1 MLLADAPDIKDANTA
16 VQNESGFFMCS
27 ICTREFSGLNSL
39 KKHVPIHT
47 RRIQHKCDVCGYVF
61 GKKEYLLDHMRKHT
75 GEVSPVC
82 DVCDQTFNKSLKLK
96 EHFKLHRNVA
106 GNGAVNQLNPF
117 RCHVCK
123 NVFPRPELLGRHLNT
138 AHAETVYKCDICDAT
153 FGDVRGKNHHM
164 YNEHQLDAFHQKCVW
179 CPVCNQGFTRHY
191 NLKVHM
197 YKSHGKDYI
206 ENNFSAAELASLI
219 KPPPGTSASGTARA
233 SSSTNANTISNI
245 TNCYQGSK
253 LTATA
258 LTNTLA
264 QLSPE
269 LPASLGKPKHYFDQ
283 GKGTQMLT
291 CQMCPQQFLR
301 KSDLYIHLD
310 SDHGVILYGCTSCED
325 KFDDIMD
332 LQDHVSLAHPGKAM
346 GSPSTDDPQLIVK
359 RRPGPASKTNAP
371 MESRGSSSSKVLSE
385 IVKNLAAN
393 AMANAIPI
401 QKCEFCSKILDT
413 PSKLREHILNIH
425 IKGFHY
431 TCELCDKA
439 FPHQD
444 HLDAHYKE
452 KHPNLRKRAQN
463 IRNALGLEDAP
474 GPLSKRAR
482 YNSNNINSL
491 QGTLSNANNKLPS
504 SSILG
509 CNISNIPPLAPP
521 AHLSSKISSILSVS
535 NSVKLSNMS
544 SSSSAPIIVSSNPS
558 NLFSLTSKTSS
569 FPVPILLPVKPPQPL
584 NLVMNTSN
592 NNDVYEKNDIKEK
605 LASVL
610 KLDEN
615 GNDEEQYNKNDVLS
629 NDNNNN
635 ISISSSMNDF
645 KSISSAPTNNNNTI
659 ISITTTDLATSNNSQ
674 MSPDCNNNTQV
685 VVVNGTMEMPS
696 LPVVISGAPPV
707 ITNTLPSVT
716 GGRKKSSSC
725 PVCGVVL
732 SPKTNVNVHLRT
744 HSGVR
749 PYECVLCLNRFRQK
763 AHLMKHF
770 RCSHN
775 QKKPPHICSFC
786 PNECVTSNDLYRHI
800 TDKHGKETDDMRPG
814 LIAAKAEAQAAV
826 AAANQAAAANPQP
839 IINGLSPVL
848 QLSSGDNSNNNLLED
863 KEDDIAA
870 SPSNGDSS
878 LNETPE
884 SPEEIMEEDDVRY
897 EAITEPFLF
906 EERVIFPCYVT
917 LPYVADELV
926 EAACSPRHEMVSIL
940 RYLLGYMK
948 VK

>member
-1 MLLADAPDIKDANTA
+1 MSAFSFDVLPADAPDIKDANNA

-82 DVCDQTFNKSLKLK
+82 DVCGQTFNKSLKLK
-96 EHFKLHRNVA
+96 EHFKLHRNVS

-123 NVFPRPELLGRHLNT
+123 NVFSRPELLGRHLNS

-197 YKSHGKDYI
+197 YKSHGKEYI
-206 ENNFSAAELASLI
+206 ENNFSAAELAALI

-233 SSSTNANTISNI
+233 SSSANVATINNI
-245 TNCYQGSK
+245 TQSNQTTTK
-253 LTATA
+253 LTDAMMRSK
-258 LTNTLA
+258 LA

-269 LPASLGKPKHYFDQ
+269 LPTSIGKPAHYFDQ
-283 GKGTQMLT
+283 GKGTQMLS
-291 CQMCPQQFLR
+291 CQMCPQQFVR

-325 KFDDIMD
+325 KFLDIMD

-346 GSPSTDDPQLIVK
+346 GSPPISQKTM

-371 MESRGSSSSKVLSE
+371 VESRGASSNKALAD
-385 IVKNLAAN
+385 IVNSLAAN

-413 PSKLREHILNIH
+413 PLKLRDHILNIH

-431 TCELCDKA
+431 TCDLCDKA

-444 HLDAHYKE
+444 HLDAHYRE
-452 KHPNLRKRAQN
+452 KHPNLSKRAQN
-463 IRNALGLEDAP
+463 IRSALGLEEAQP
-474 GPLSKRAR
+474 PSKRAR

-491 QGTLSNANNKLPS
+491 QGTLSNNNNLPS

-509 CNISNIPPLAPP
+509 CNISVIPPSAPP
-521 AHLSSKISSILSVS
+521 AHLSSSISSILSVS
-535 NSVKLSNMS
+535 NSVKLSNNS
-544 SSSSAPIIVSSNPS
+544 SPIVVSSKPS
-558 NLFSLTSKTSS
+558 SLFSTSKTSS

-592 NNDVYEKNDIKEK
+592 NNEVCEKNDKDEK
-605 LASVL
+605 HGIVQ

-615 GNDEEQYNKNDVLS
+615 GNEEQC
-629 NDNNNN
+629 NNNN
-635 ISISSSMNDF
+635 INNNMMEDKNFST
-645 KSISSAPTNNNNTI
+645 APSTNNNTV
-659 ISITTTDLATSNNSQ
+659 ISITTTNLAASNTNQ

-685 VVVNGTMEMPS
+685 VVVNGTLEMPTS
-696 LPVVISGAPPV
+696 IGAPPV
-707 ITNTLPSVT
+707 TTLPPPTASVT
-716 GGRKKSSSC
+716 GGRKKNSSC

-775 QKKPPHICSFC
+775 QKKPPHICLFC
-786 PNECVTSNDLYRHI
+786 PLECVTSNDLYRHI
-800 TDKHGKETDDMRPG
+800 TDKHVKETDDMRPG

-826 AAANQAAAANPQP
+826 AAANQAAASNSQPGAN
-839 IINGLSPVL
+839 GEELDLDHDS
-848 QLSSGDNSNNNLLED
+848 SNNNVVDD

-870 SPSNGDSS
+870 SPSEDSNPA
-878 LNETPE
+878 LDETHE
-884 SPEEIMEEDDVRY
+884 SQEEMIDEDEVRY

-906 EERVIFPCYVT
+906 EEQVIYPCYVT
-917 LPYVADELV
+917 LPFVADELV
-926 EAACSPRHEMVSIL
+926 DEACFPKHVMVNDIHYKLCLIFS
-940 RYLLGYMK
+940 YLLY
-948 VK
+948 